1 MGGQTREPVIFRYGR
16 VGECEFI
23 YLFGKNSRTA
33 GLISTKLS
41 VVIRITPDREKRKD
55 FGCKKKRKKSIS
67 GPI

>member
-41 VVIRITPDREKRKD
+41 VVLRITPD
-55 FGCKKKRKKSIS
+55 
-67 GPI
+67 